1 MLRRV
6 IEGCGLAL
14 VIVMLGHRLGAGAL
28 FPVLMIV
35 GLVAFTGWRV
45 RGVWKRYQQRIVIQS
60 YRPKPDSAIANEMDA
75 LRKQQLGRGAE
86 LTFWTGFIMGGAM
99 ANPASAGG
107 MGGDGGEMG
116 AAGMEGGMDIGGGL
130 GDM

>member
-45 RGVWKRYQQRIVIQS
+45 RRVWKRYQQRIVIQS
-60 YRPKPDSAIANEMDA
+60 YRPKPDSAIANEIKIVPSA
-75 LRKQQLGRGAE
+75 WGSVVS
-86 LTFWTGFIMGGAM
+86 I
-99 ANPASAGG
+99 ANSNAFKSVRASPL
-107 MGGDGGEMG
+107 ET
-116 AAGMEGGMDIGGGL
+116 
-130 GDM
+130 